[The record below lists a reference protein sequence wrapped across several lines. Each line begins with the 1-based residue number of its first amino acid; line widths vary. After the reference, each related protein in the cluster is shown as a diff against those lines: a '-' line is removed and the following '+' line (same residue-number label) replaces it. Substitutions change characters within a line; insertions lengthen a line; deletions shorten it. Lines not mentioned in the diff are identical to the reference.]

1 MANKQGSRQ
10 ARAVKLFALAD
21 DLGLSRDE
29 RIEFARTILHRDIV
43 TFRNLEDSQV
53 DRLLDA
59 VEGALLFQELKR
71 QRFTPPAK

>member
-1 MANKQGSRQ
+1 MGAKPGSRQ

-21 DLGLSRDE
+21 DLGLTRDE

-43 TFRNLEDSQV
+43 TYRGLEDDQV

-59 VEGALLFQELKR
+59 FEGALLFQELKR
-71 QRFTPPAK
+71 QRVTLPAE